1 MIFVEEM
8 FYCQSGLS
16 LLEQFQ
22 LLLTVH
28 ETVILC
34 SRANEIKDESL
45 SSCSRQHANVDIL
58 CQLWVIKSV
67 MDIAQEKKDHY
78 KEYAAFMS
86 ANLLFDILA
95 EEQYSL

>member
-1 MIFVEEM
+1 MIFVEEL

-22 LLLTVH
+22 LSFTVH

-34 SRANEIKDESL
+34 SSRANEIKDESL

-58 CQLWVIKSV
+58 CQL
-67 MDIAQEKKDHY
+67 
-78 KEYAAFMS
+78 
-86 ANLLFDILA
+86 
-95 EEQYSL
+95 

>member
-1 MIFVEEM
+1 MIFVEEL

-22 LLLTVH
+22 LSFTVH

-34 SRANEIKDESL
+34 SRADEIKDESL

-58 CQLWVIKSV
+58 
-67 MDIAQEKKDHY
+67 
-78 KEYAAFMS
+78 
-86 ANLLFDILA
+86 
-95 EEQYSL
+95 